1 VDEPRRID
9 WSTAEVEAGALSVE
23 LTGEPSRS
31 WAEHM
36 TGVLTRLE
44 PGARVK
50 VTRRRIK
57 ARGVTED
64 AAEALRHLLESAAQ
78 QTNSDLAP
86 PPAPA
91 SGEEDEGDRRL
102 TATFRGFAAA
112 EGV

>member
-9 WSTAEVEAGALSVE
+9 WSTAEVKGGALRVE

-50 VTRRRIK
+50 VTKRRIK
-57 ARGVTED
+57 ASGVTEEP
-64 AAEALRHLLESAAQ
+64 AGELRHLLESAAQ
-78 QTNSDLAP
+78 QTNSDLV
-86 PPAPA
+86 APA
-91 SGEEDEGDRRL
+91 SDAPQDDGDRTL
-102 TATFRGFAAA
+102 TATFRGFAPA